1 MKSMLGLRGG
11 IKFWTRERD
20 PLVEQTLSFVAGI
33 ASARPA
39 ELAPPPDIP
48 AAEPPQRIDTDF
60 MMSERADHQRRVLE
74 FRAQQEKIRQGRE
87 EHYNSVWQ
95 KTRVTLGNAIQGSVL

>member
-33 ASARPA
+33 AAARPA
-39 ELAPPPDIP
+39 DITAPLDLP
-48 AAEPPQRIDTDF
+48 AATAPQRIDTEF
-60 MMSERADHQRRVLE
+60 MVSERAEHQRRVIE
-74 FRAQQEKIRQGRE
+74 FRAQQQKIRQGRE
-87 EHYNSVWQ
+87 DHYNSVWQ
-95 KTRVTLGNAIQGSVL
+95 KTRVTLGNAIDGSVL